1 MHTEII
7 PLIKNGFFFDL
18 ASHLYNDCCDIPRLI
33 PADEQKLIGLLKHL
47 IESISDLWFD
57 RDEADPDTYQMWTPT
72 KELQDRH
79 KQLRGNISAESAV
92 HQKAMNAEIAQKV
105 SKRLR
110 LSQEFGLLPGEK
122 KVKRVASS
130 QLEAEHERVKR
141 MRGDWLKIMNL
152 VQGARKISDTY
163 FQTYGELCT
172 PFPPETV

>member
-130 QLEAEHERVKR
+130 PLEAELVPCWVDGRDADGCCSHKGLSEGR
-141 MRGDWLKIMNL
+141 MELATWLWVCFLFI
-152 VQGARKISDTY
+152 A
-163 FQTYGELCT
+163 C
-172 PFPPETV
+172 

>member
-18 ASHLYNDCCDIPRLI
+18 ASHLYNDCCDIPLLI
-33 PADEQKLIGLLKHL
+33 SAEDQELIGLSRHL

-57 RDEADPDTYQMWTPT
+57 RRQP
-72 KELQDRH
+72 KNCRIRH
-79 KQLRGNISAESAV
+79 KQLRGNISTESIV
-92 HQKAMNAEIAQKV
+92 PKAMNAEIVQKV
-105 SKRLR
+105 NKRLR
-110 LSQEFGLLPGEK
+110 LSQELGLLSGEK